1 MAGRKSLKDEAVMA
15 DVINKSW
22 MTIRDILNSKV
33 VPEESKNA
41 IAIRIVERSVPKDI
55 NLSGGL
61 DLNCLPKITIGDNKL
76 EFDFDTAAGA
86 GNAGHPAE
94 ADPDNN

>member
-1 MAGRKSLKDEAVMA
+1 MGRKSLKDEAVMA

-22 MTIRDILNSKV
+22 MTLRDILNSKV
-33 VPEESKNA
+33 VPQESKNS
-41 IAIRIVERSVPKDI
+41 IAIRIAEKSIPKDI

-61 DLNCLPKITIGDNKL
+61 DLNCLPKITIGEKKL
-76 EFDFDTAAGA
+76 EFEFDTAAGA
-86 GNAGHPAE
+86 GTTGHPTK

>member
-22 MTIRDILNSKV
+22 MTLRDILNSKV
-33 VPEESKNA
+33 VPQESKNN
-41 IAIRIVERSVPKDI
+41 IAIRIAEKSIPKDI

-61 DLNCLPKITIGDNKL
+61 YLNCLPKITIGKKKL
-76 EFDFDTAAGA
+76 EFEFDTAAGA
-86 GNAGHPAE
+86 GTTGHPTE

>member
-1 MAGRKSLKDEAVMA
+1 MGRKSLKDEAVMA

-22 MTIRDILNSKV
+22 MTLRDILNSKV
-33 VPEESKNA
+33 VPQESKNN
-41 IAIRIVERSVPKDI
+41 IAIRIAEKSIPKDI

-61 DLNCLPKITIGDNKL
+61 DLNCLPKITIGEKKL
-76 EFDFDTAAGA
+76 EFEFDTAAGA
-86 GNAGHPAE
+86 GTTGHPTK

>member
-33 VPEESKNA
+33 VPEESKQA

-55 NLSGGL
+55 NLSGGI
-61 DLNCLPKITIGDNKL
+61 DLNCLPKITIGERKL
-76 EFDFDTAAGA
+76 EFEFDTASRTGITQ
-86 GNAGHPAE
+86 NSAE
-94 ADPDNN
+94 ANSDNN